1 MTQSS
6 NPTSNGAAPVVA
18 APEGLPYPEA
28 FQQALLAAQA
38 VPEDE
43 LITINIDL
51 PTAVTTAVG
60 TLPQILAL
68 RDRVVAEL
76 PKFDISHFDLLKT
89 YTLAAAHA
97 HSLYAAASAPPAA
110 LVALNTAGLTL
121 RDTLYSDAVALVNRG
136 LISGEKLGDF
146 KSNVGYKNLAF
157 DLMGLVALLRGNW
170 DKIKSKTALTSDE
183 LDQAERLGGQLVDAV
198 GAREQAPAAVLEVS
212 LQRQRNFTLFAN
224 SYGQARRAISYLRWD
239 EQDVDTIAPSLYAG
253 RNTTKKKDTTQP
265 TAPAPVAGTAPIGS
279 AAAGKAPLSPAP
291 AVAAPVIN
299 TPVAAGLPGSS
310 PFSVS

>member
-1 MTQSS
+1 
-6 NPTSNGAAPVVA
+6 
-18 APEGLPYPEA
+18 
-28 FQQALLAAQA
+28 
-38 VPEDE
+38 
-43 LITINIDL
+43 
-51 PTAVTTAVG
+51 
-60 TLPQILAL
+60 
-68 RDRVVAEL
+68 
-76 PKFDISHFDLLKT
+76 
-89 YTLAAAHA
+89 
-97 HSLYAAASAPPAA
+97 LYAAASAPPAA